1 MLKKIN
7 TMCSK
12 GAGFIYAW
20 MKSHKKHTKRIDNK
34 RILIIFGGRL
44 GNAVLNVD
52 ALLELK
58 KIYPEAE
65 GYRICV
71 ICSRNL
77 KNICSM
83 IADMSGFEFLDVYFP
98 FED

>member
-1 MLKKIN
+1 
-7 TMCSK
+7 MCSK

-77 KNICSM
+77 KK
-83 IADMSGFEFLDVYFP
+83 DVYKRQSHNRKYQDP
-98 FED
+98 SDSYD

>member
-58 KIYPEAE
+58 KYILKLKDT
-65 GYRICV
+65 GYVSYAAGI
-71 ICSRNL
+71 
-77 KNICSM
+77 
-83 IADMSGFEFLDVYFP
+83 
-98 FED
+98 